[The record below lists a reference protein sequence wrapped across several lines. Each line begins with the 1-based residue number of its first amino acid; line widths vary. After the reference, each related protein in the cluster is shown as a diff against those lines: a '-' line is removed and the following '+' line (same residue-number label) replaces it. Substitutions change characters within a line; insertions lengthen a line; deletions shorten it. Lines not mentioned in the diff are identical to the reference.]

1 MMLWWKWLSNQY
13 DALDAKVSRVPWE
26 ILLRKNEKNIIFDK
40 SFIHDAEL
48 GTVVE
53 NKRKSLTQHC
63 ERSELRLQKWTK
75 VDLKCQKWSILA
87 SFWKPEP
94 CTLTKKHLQNDV
106 AKAWQ
111 SWESYH
117 RINIRQKTMIMLM
130 MPVISTLLHHRLRAR
145 SLFEECAWGFSF
157 REKSRGTYPP
167 STRDKFFDE
176 FFWQGTKILVWKI
189 HLILFI
195 FISF

>member
-1 MMLWWKWLSNQY
+1 
-13 DALDAKVSRVPWE
+13 
-26 ILLRKNEKNIIFDK
+26 
-40 SFIHDAEL
+40 
-48 GTVVE
+48 
-53 NKRKSLTQHC
+53 
-63 ERSELRLQKWTK
+63 
-75 VDLKCQKWSILA
+75 
-87 SFWKPEP
+87 
-94 CTLTKKHLQNDV
+94 
-106 AKAWQ
+106 
-111 SWESYH
+111 
-117 RINIRQKTMIMLM
+117 MLM

-195 FISF
+195 FISFYDNFYKSGIMRIMVILFFFTILDLKGHDVSNGKQKSCDRKVQGRSRTLGLLGVLRVTHRVIKEVSNTMNWLLTTYRKRL

>member
-1 MMLWWKWLSNQY
+1 M
-13 DALDAKVSRVPWE
+13 
-26 ILLRKNEKNIIFDK
+26 
-40 SFIHDAEL
+40 
-48 GTVVE
+48 
-53 NKRKSLTQHC
+53 
-63 ERSELRLQKWTK
+63 
-75 VDLKCQKWSILA
+75 
-87 SFWKPEP
+87 
-94 CTLTKKHLQNDV
+94 

-157 REKSRGTYPP
+157 REKSRGTSYPP

-195 FISF
+195 FISFYDNFYKRGIMGTLFCFQSWIKRPWRFQWQTKELWLWLRSSEQIQNPQGYP

>member
-1 MMLWWKWLSNQY
+1 M
-13 DALDAKVSRVPWE
+13 
-26 ILLRKNEKNIIFDK
+26 
-40 SFIHDAEL
+40 
-48 GTVVE
+48 
-53 NKRKSLTQHC
+53 
-63 ERSELRLQKWTK
+63 
-75 VDLKCQKWSILA
+75 
-87 SFWKPEP
+87 
-94 CTLTKKHLQNDV
+94 

-176 FFWQGTKILVWKI
+176 FFWQGTKSWSGKYIWFC
-189 HLILFI
+189 LFSSNSMTI
-195 FISF
+195 FIKKESWVIYSFSNPGLNGHDVSNGKQKSCDRKVQGRSRTLGLLGILRVTHRVIKEVGNTNNWLLTTNRKRLRKLKKR